1 MRIHRI
7 SIVDFSQS
15 VSGSTAKD
23 IMDLLVMNQYFDTLQ
38 EMGNGNAKVVFT
50 AKDTNPVLNSLLEA
64 HAGK

>member
-1 MRIHRI
+1 MCRI

-38 EMGNGNAKVVFT
+38 EMGNGNAKCVFL
-50 AKDTNPVLNSLLEA
+50 AKDTHPMFNSMLEA
-64 HAGK
+64 NAGK